1 MLLSA
6 IMMGSL
12 HSEPQSDG
20 DLLGASR
27 KRSLS
32 HIPPV
37 IFNYINPWANP
48 LLPAPLHLSR
58 LSREC
63 LWVWLSP
70 PTLRGLLGDFLF
82 LCDCNTVSE
91 ASGVSCSTS
100 KEAER
105 IDPKPRNA
113 ALTEYVVRALTMAQA
128 RRRQQSC
135 RRHRPAKLACTGKA

>member
-1 MLLSA
+1 MTPVGGGTRPLIRATACARRCSMLLSA

-12 HSEPQSDG
+12 LSEPQSDG

-27 KRSLS
+27 KRSLG

-48 LLPAPLHLSR
+48 LLPALLHLSR

-82 LCDCNTVSE
+82 T
-91 ASGVSCSTS
+91 
-100 KEAER
+100 
-105 IDPKPRNA
+105 
-113 ALTEYVVRALTMAQA
+113 
-128 RRRQQSC
+128 
-135 RRHRPAKLACTGKA
+135 